1 MDALKAEIASKR
13 KAIQDD
19 PLASRPN
26 KYMRR
31 GDIERLREQEA
42 QKARD
47 EKLELEQAEAT
58 RIAAAVQSAK
68 DAREEAKVSRRYRT
82 YCPCPNTWM
91 ENSHRLLL

>member
-47 EKLELEQAEAT
+47 EKLELEQAEA
-58 RIAAAVQSAK
+58 AAVQSAK